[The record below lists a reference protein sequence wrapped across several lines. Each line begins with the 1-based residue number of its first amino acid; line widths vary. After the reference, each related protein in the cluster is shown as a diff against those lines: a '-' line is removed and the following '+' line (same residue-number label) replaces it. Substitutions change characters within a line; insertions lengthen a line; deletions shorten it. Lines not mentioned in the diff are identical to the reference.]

1 MYKSQPPYYGLHP
14 PYAAVCYFRR
24 QAGRPDKG
32 NYLESGK
39 VISHD
44 QPSAYTHIMQK
55 RQRLLT
61 INNN

>member
-1 MYKSQPPYYGLHP
+1 MMIQKTIATYGVR
-14 PYAAVCYFRR
+14 PYAAVCYFGR

-32 NYLESGK
+32 NHLESGD

-44 QPSAYTHIMQK
+44 QPSVHTHIMQK